1 MARRKIETPTVPG
14 RIVVDLNSGK
24 TLEKALP
31 AMICSRI
38 KFFREK
44 LGMEQKALAAQI
56 GVTFNAVSNWE
67 CGRSRPDL
75 NLIPAICEA
84 LHISLYDLYGM
95 PAPEDSLTLRE
106 QTLVDGYRRL
116 NPGHQYA
123 IDKAVE
129 TLQFVQSTAA
139 QSEMKKLLF
148 FSRSLAAGAA
158 DPTEFEQDAEPYYL
172 YASPEVRRSDYVF
185 NVNGDSMEPD
195 YENGDLVLVERVPS
209 GLKLQEGEIGA
220 FIVGNEMYI
229 KEYRADGLHS
239 LNKKYDVLKFDAD
252 QAVYLIGRVLTV
264 LDPDSIASQSD
275 IEKFQLLHE

>member
-14 RIVVDLNSGK
+14 SIVVDLNSGK

-106 QTLVDGYRRL
+106 QTLVDRYRRL
-116 NPGHQYA
+116 NPGHQ
-123 IDKAVE
+123 
-129 TLQFVQSTAA
+129 
-139 QSEMKKLLF
+139 
-148 FSRSLAAGAA
+148 
-158 DPTEFEQDAEPYYL
+158 
-172 YASPEVRRSDYVF
+172 
-185 NVNGDSMEPD
+185 
-195 YENGDLVLVERVPS
+195 
-209 GLKLQEGEIGA
+209 
-220 FIVGNEMYI
+220 
-229 KEYRADGLHS
+229 
-239 LNKKYDVLKFDAD
+239 
-252 QAVYLIGRVLTV
+252 
-264 LDPDSIASQSD
+264 
-275 IEKFQLLHE
+275 

>member
-14 RIVVDLNSGK
+14 SIVVDLNSGK

-95 PAPEDSLTLRE
+95 PAP
-106 QTLVDGYRRL
+106 G
-116 NPGHQYA
+116 G
-123 IDKAVE
+123 
-129 TLQFVQSTAA
+129 
-139 QSEMKKLLF
+139 
-148 FSRSLAAGAA
+148 FS
-158 DPTEFEQDAEPYYL
+158 
-172 YASPEVRRSDYVF
+172 
-185 NVNGDSMEPD
+185 
-195 YENGDLVLVERVPS
+195 
-209 GLKLQEGEIGA
+209 
-220 FIVGNEMYI
+220 
-229 KEYRADGLHS
+229 H
-239 LNKKYDVLKFDAD
+239 
-252 QAVYLIGRVLTV
+252 
-264 LDPDSIASQSD
+264 IA
-275 IEKFQLLHE
+275 